1 MEPIIYKSFTIQ
13 DDFSRNPYNKT
24 PELMFYQTEL
34 GVDHDYDYDNESWKY
49 CGNCTW
55 TDSIEDAKSQIDEW
69 EEQNADDLRLYELER
84 KG

>member
-13 DDFSRNPYNKT
+13 EDFSRNPYNKT
-24 PELMFYQTEL
+24 PELMSYRTEQ
-34 GVDHDYDYDNESWKY
+34 GIDHDYDYDNESWKY

-55 TDSIEDAKSQIDEW
+55 TDDLEDAKAQIDEW